1 MDDRQLLLENRQF
14 MYALFARAFAEEPDG
29 DFLAM
34 VLGPHL
40 AQEVALVEDG
50 YSTVL
55 AEGLE
60 EARRLA
66 RGAGDGAPG
75 ATLATLGEEY
85 VRLFVGPGSL
95 PARPWETMHRTGKN
109 VLFQP
114 GVLEVR
120 AAYRRSGFLPQRY
133 PHVSDDFIGLEF
145 DFMARLAALAYQ
157 CFEQGDVSQE
167 RLREEAS
174 LDFLQHH
181 LLKWMSSFADGVQE
195 HYGDCFYGA
204 IASMAAAYLQRD
216 KAVLEELLS

>member
-1 MDDRQLLLENRQF
+1 METRQLLLENRQF
-14 MYALFARAFAEEPDG
+14 MYAFFARAFAEEPDG
-29 DFLAM
+29 DFFAT
-34 VLGPHL
+34 VLGSHL
-40 AQEVALVEDG
+40 AQEVALVEDE
-50 YSTVL
+50 YSAAL

-60 EARRLA
+60 EARRLL
-66 RGAGDGAPG
+66 RDGGGWAPG
-75 ATLATLGEEY
+75 ASLASLGEEY
-85 VRLFVGPGSL
+85 VRVFVGPGSL

-109 VLFQP
+109 TLFQP

-145 DFMARLAALAYQ
+145 DFMARLAALA
-157 CFEQGDVSQE
+157 FDAASEGDATEE
-167 RLREEAS
+167 RAREEAS

-181 LLKWMSSFADGVQE
+181 LLKWMSGFADGMQE

-216 KAVLEELLS
+216 RAVLEELLG